1 MRAVSALSARQ
12 GICNAALMALLLAA
26 SSAIAASPPGARAR
40 GTVQEITV
48 HGRSLE
54 GNLDNDP
61 ADRQVS
67 VYLPP
72 SYSREL
78 KRRYPVVYFLHGFT
92 DTNAKWFGAEQ
103 KWINLRDL
111 LDRAI
116 ANGTAKEMIAV
127 VPNAYTRFQGSF
139 YSNSVVT
146 GNWEDF
152 LASDL
157 VRYIDAHYRT
167 LTSAESRGLAGHSMG
182 GYGTIRIGMKHPDV
196 FGSLYAMSPCCL
208 MWGGD
213 FQPTGAVNLKIQAIH
228 TEAALAQADVPTL
241 VTFAQAAAWSP
252 NPDNPPFYVD
262 FPGQANGTSRPEIVA
277 KWSANLPL
285 AFIDQYRK
293 NLERLHAI
301 AFDVG
306 DQDDFAHVPL
316 GVKQLDAVLN
326 EYHIKHTFEEYPGT
340 HTSAIPE
347 RIETKVLPFF
357 SSNLV
362 FGPAEKT
369 GSATK

>member
-1 MRAVSALSARQ
+1 MELVSLLSRLPLGFCFAVLAIVSAAAVPLSGTRV
-12 GICNAALMALLLAA
+12 
-26 SSAIAASPPGARAR
+26 R

-61 ADRQVS
+61 ADRQVT

-72 SYSREL
+72 SYSRDV

-92 DTNAKWFGAEQ
+92 DTNAKWFGADQ
-103 KWINLRDL
+103 NWIDLRDI
-111 LDRAI
+111 LDRTLAD
-116 ANGTAKEMIAV
+116 GSVKELIAV

-139 YSNSVVT
+139 YSNSIVT

-152 LASDL
+152 IAVDL
-157 VRYIDAHYRT
+157 VRHIDAHYRT
-167 LTSAESRGLAGHSMG
+167 IATPESRGLAGHSMG
-182 GYGTIRIGMKHPDV
+182 GYGAIRIGVKHPEV
-196 FGSLYAMSPCCL
+196 FGSIYAMSPCCL
-208 MWGGD
+208 MWGAD
-213 FQPTGAVNLKIQAIH
+213 YQPTGAVNLKIATIH
-228 TEAALAQADVPTL
+228 TDAALAQADYQTL

-252 NPDNPPFYVD
+252 NAANPPFYVD
-262 FPGQANGTSRPEIVA
+262 FPGQASGQSRPEIVA
-277 KWSANLPL
+277 KWSANMPL
-285 AFIDQYRK
+285 AFIDQYRR

-316 GVKQLDAVLN
+316 GAKHLDAILN
-326 EYHIKHTFEEYPGT
+326 AYHIRHTFEQYPGT

-347 RIETKVLPFF
+347 RIETRVLPFF
-357 SSNLV
+357 SKNLV
-362 FGPAEKT
+362 FQGK
-369 GSATK
+369 

>member
-1 MRAVSALSARQ
+1 VSPLRL
-12 GICNAALMALLLAA
+12 ILLLVVAWAANGAA
-26 SSAIAASPPGARAR
+26 SAEVRGR

-72 SYSREL
+72 SYNREL

-92 DTNAKWFGAEQ
+92 DTNTKWFGAEP
-103 KWINLRDL
+103 KWINLRQM
-111 LDRAI
+111 LDRTI
-116 ANGTAKEMIAV
+116 ANGTVKEMIAV

-152 LASDL
+152 IASDL
-157 VRYIDAHYRT
+157 VRYIDTHYRA
-167 LTSAESRGLAGHSMG
+167 LNSPESRGVAGHAMG
-182 GYGTIRIGMKHPDV
+182 GYGAIRIGMKHPDV
-196 FGSLYAMSPCCL
+196 FGSIYAMSACCL

-213 FQPTGAVNLKIQAIH
+213 FQPTGAVNLKIYAIH
-228 TEAALAQADVPTL
+228 TDSALAQADIPTFEA
-241 VTFAQAAAWSP
+241 FAQAAAWSP
-252 NPDNPPFYVD
+252 NPNNPPFYVD
-262 FPGQANGTSRPEIVA
+262 FPGLASGVSRPEIVA

-293 NLERLHAI
+293 SLERLHAI

-316 GVKQLDAVLN
+316 GAQQLDAVLN
-326 EYHIKHTFEEYPGT
+326 EYHISHTFEEYPGT

-357 SSNLV
+357 SKNLA
-362 FGPAEKT
+362 FGPAEKAAP
-369 GSATK
+369 ATK

>member
-1 MRAVSALSARQ
+1 MKPVLLSSFRL
-12 GICNAALMALLLAA
+12 GICKFGLIWAVVLACCAA
-26 SSAIAASPPGARAR
+26 SAAPPETRAR

-61 ADRQVS
+61 PDRQVS

-72 SYSREL
+72 SYSRDT
-78 KRRYPVVYFLHGFT
+78 KRRYPVIYFLHDFN
-92 DTNAKWFGAEQ
+92 DTNAKWFGAER
-103 KWINLRDL
+103 KGINLRDL
-111 LDRAI
+111 LDRTI
-116 ANGTAKEMIAV
+116 ANGTVKEMIAV

-139 YSNSVVT
+139 YSNSIVT

-152 LASDL
+152 IASDL
-157 VRYIDAHYRT
+157 VHYIDTHYRT
-167 LTSAESRGLAGHSMG
+167 LASAESRGLAGHSMG
-182 GYGTIRIGMKHPDV
+182 GYGAIRIGMKHPDV
-196 FGSLYAMSPCCL
+196 FGSIYAMSACCL
-208 MWGGD
+208 IWGGD
-213 FQPTGAVNLKIQAIH
+213 FQPTGAVNLKIQSIH
-228 TEAALAQADVPTL
+228 TETALAQADVPTL
-241 VTFAQAAAWSP
+241 ATFAQAAAWSP

-285 AFIDQYRK
+285 AFIDQYRR

-316 GVKQLDAVLN
+316 GAKQLDAVLN
-326 EYHIKHTFEEYPGT
+326 EYHVPHTFEEYPGT

-357 SSNLV
+357 TKNLV
-362 FGPAEKT
+362 FGPVEKAAP
-369 GSATK
+369 ATK

>member
-1 MRAVSALSARQ
+1 MKTVPLPPPDSRFCKIWL
-12 GICNAALMALLLAA
+12 IFLLLACG
-26 SSAIAASPPGARAR
+26 AAAAVPPEVRGR
-40 GTVQEITV
+40 GTVQEIVV

-61 ADRQVS
+61 PDRQVS

-72 SYSREL
+72 SYNRET

-92 DTNAKWFGAEQ
+92 DTNAKWFGAER

-116 ANGTAKEMIAV
+116 ADGSAKEMIAV

-139 YSNSVVT
+139 YSNSIVT

-152 LASDL
+152 IASDL

-167 LTSAESRGLAGHSMG
+167 LNSAESRGLAGHSMG

-196 FGSLYAMSPCCL
+196 FGSIYALSPCCL

-213 FQPTGAVNLKIQAIH
+213 FQPTGAVNLKLQAIH
-228 TEAALAQADVPTL
+228 TETALAQTDVQTFA
-241 VTFAQAAAWSP
+241 TFAQAAAWSP

-285 AFIDQYRK
+285 AFIDQYRRS
-293 NLERLHAI
+293 LERLHAI

-316 GVKQLDAVLN
+316 GAKQLDAVLN
-326 EYHIKHTFEEYPGT
+326 EYHVQHTFEEYPGT

-347 RIETKVLPFF
+347 RIATKVLPFF
-357 SSNLV
+357 SKNLV
-362 FGPAEKT
+362 FSAAEKPAA
-369 GSATK
+369 ATK